1 MAAAWQRSISRKCAR
16 KIPKGNMGYDQYTVC
31 NDCSCRT
38 YFCSYPLHS
47 QTYEDMS
54 VCHLLWVPGIFLA
67 RFPVSVN
74 SLWWSPLVASAYG
87 RRCVSLRST
96 PKIPPYARKASG
108 TQGMCHSFFFF
119 WRTVHSK
126 PPTITFVIVACTF
139 FDNLS
144 WTGYCIHAYDFISLQ
159 SCKIVRLLYLVQYAK
174 RGVLRTNAK
183 VKVLLLIATE
193 QGKAS
198 KANETN
204 EKRTRRSHFHRQK
217 KN

>member
-38 YFCSYPLHS
+38 HFCCYPLHS

-108 TQGMCHSFFFF
+108 TQGMCHSFKFL

-126 PPTITFVIVACTF
+126 HPQL
-139 FDNLS
+139 LS
-144 WTGYCIHAYDFISLQ
+144 WLSRTHFSTTFLEKAVFMHVTSFHCKPVKLYVCCIWCDTPNAVRYEQMPKSRYYCL
-159 SCKIVRLLYLVQYAK
+159 
-174 RGVLRTNAK
+174 
-183 VKVLLLIATE
+183 
-193 QGKAS
+193 
-198 KANETN
+198 
-204 EKRTRRSHFHRQK
+204 
-217 KN
+217 